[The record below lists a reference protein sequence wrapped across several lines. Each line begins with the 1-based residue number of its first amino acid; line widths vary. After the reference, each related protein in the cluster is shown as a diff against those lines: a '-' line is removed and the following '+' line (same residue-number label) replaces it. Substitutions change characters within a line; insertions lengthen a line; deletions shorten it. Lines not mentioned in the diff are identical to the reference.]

1 MVEMIQNSL
10 YGLLIAWGVV
20 TAVLVIALIYRST
33 LETREEDQIFLDAA
47 GESMASEQRALVARI
62 QKLSRP
68 ITALVVLSGSLLA
81 VTAGLWLWQ
90 AFKNF

>member
-1 MVEMIQNSL
+1 MENVHDAL
-10 YGLLIAWGVV
+10 YALLIAWGVV
-20 TAVLVIALIYRST
+20 TAVLVVALIYRST

-47 GESMASEQRALVARI
+47 GETMASEQRALVARI
-62 QKLSRP
+62 QKLSKP
-68 ITALVVLSGSLLA
+68 ITALVVLSGSLLV